1 MDIATPQGKDSAD
14 DYFFNPLSMH
24 AVYASVW
31 NISST
36 FLYCFPVTILEWKS
50 GHVFVLPPGA
60 KLESPV
66 SHRSFSLLCFELSS
80 FIWCRPAVI
89 LLEEIAKVH
98 FLHRIGVLT
107 TLKSNGLK
115 KVK

>member
-36 FLYCFPVTILEWKS
+36 FLYCRPVTILEWNAEY
-50 GHVFVLPPGA
+50 FIIL
-60 KLESPV
+60 SPV
-66 SHRSFSLLCFELSS
+66 VIPESIIFHLIPPPRYELY
-80 FIWCRPAVI
+80 
-89 LLEEIAKVH
+89 
-98 FLHRIGVLT
+98 
-107 TLKSNGLK
+107 
-115 KVK
+115 VKRYPLSADQELI